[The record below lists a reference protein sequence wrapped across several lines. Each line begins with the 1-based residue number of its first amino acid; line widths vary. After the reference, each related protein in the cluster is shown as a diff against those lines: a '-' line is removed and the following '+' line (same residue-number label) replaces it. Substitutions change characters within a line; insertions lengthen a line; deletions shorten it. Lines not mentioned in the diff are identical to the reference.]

1 MKKLVLL
8 SLSALVALGISA
20 SAADRVIDSHVAT
33 VAETGHH
40 HVRKAPVADPFAGID
55 LTDAQKARL
64 HEVFGGVKAS
74 QADSEK
80 ARKVVAQIK
89 KVLTSEQYIQYLENV
104 ATDATSHMMLPRR

>member
-20 SAADRVIDSHVAT
+20 SASDKVIDSPAAVVT
-33 VAETGHH
+33 ETGHQH
-40 HVRKAPVADPFAGID
+40 LKKASAAGPFVGID
-55 LTDAQKARL
+55 LTDTQKARL

-74 QADSEK
+74 QADNEK

-89 KVLTSEQYIQYLENV
+89 KVLTPEQYLQYLENV
-104 ATDATSHMMLPRR
+104 ATDATSHMMFSHR

>member
-20 SAADRVIDSHVAT
+20 TAADKTLDNLDALVV
-33 VAETGHH
+33 ETGNH
-40 HVRKAPVADPFAGID
+40 HVRKAPVADPFAGND
-55 LTDAQKARL
+55 LSDAQKARL

-74 QADSEK
+74 QADNEK